1 MANQTEDY
9 LSLKPLAERFQEA
22 ANRIT
27 DEELDCIIQSKIEE
41 QIEKQIDFSSFGT
54 AIEEVI
60 ENWFEDNEN
69 CNFVLDTLRES
80 IEITLMTTE
89 EMNQRILFLIKKDIE
104 NVFCLIK
111 SPEDYEKYRFNAW
124 QVLAEISGIFVALNE
139 FKENKKD
146 FYKSLV
152 AETETEAQVRKRQIN
167 DIAAAIKRYNSMLS
181 TSDGRRIDKCKT
193 VNDEYI
199 YEFVR

>member
-1 MANQTEDY
+1 MTKQTEDY
-9 LSLKPLAERFQEA
+9 LSLKPLTERFQEA

-27 DEELDCIIQSKIEE
+27 DEELDYIIKSKIKE

-60 ENWFEDNEN
+60 ENWFED
-69 CNFVLDTLRES
+69 
-80 IEITLMTTE
+80 
-89 EMNQRILFLIKKDIE
+89 
-104 NVFCLIK
+104 
-111 SPEDYEKYRFNAW
+111 YEKYSFNAW